1 MDFPQQQQAA
11 DGSMIYPPGVK
22 EITDKITSD
31 EMIKRLKMI
40 VKTFMDMDQDS
51 EEEKQQYLP
60 LALHLSSEFFL
71 RHPNKDVRLLVAC
84 CLADIFRIYAPEAPY
99 TSHDKLKEIFLFITR
114 QLKGL
119 EDNKSPQFN
128 RYFYL
133 LENLAWVKSYNI
145 CFELEDCNEIFIQLF
160 KTLFSVVN
168 NSHNQ
173 KIQLHMLDLMSSII
187 VEGDGVS
194 QELLDSILINLIP
207 AHKNLNRQAYELS
220 KMLLKRTLQTIE
232 PCIANFF
239 NQVLVLGKSS
249 VSDLSEHVFDLI
261 LELFAIDPHLLLS
274 VMPQLEYKLKSNDG
288 EERLAVVRLLA
299 KLFGSKDSDLA
310 TQNRPLWHCF
320 LGRFNDIHV
329 PVRLECVKFASHC
342 LMNHPGLA
350 RDLTDYLKVRSHD
363 PEEAIRHDV
372 IVTIITAGKRDLS
385 LVNDQLLGFVRE
397 RTLDKRWRVRKEAM
411 IGLAQLYK
419 KYCLHNEAGK
429 EAGEK
434 VSWIK
439 DKLLHIYYQNS
450 IDDKLL
456 VERIF
461 AQHLVP
467 HSLETEE
474 RMKCLYYLYANL
486 DPNAVKALN
495 EMWKCQNMLRG
506 HVRELLDLH
515 KMPVSETNCTAML
528 GKLASIAKNL
538 PDPGKAQ
545 DFMKKF
551 NQVLGDDEK
560 LRAQLELLISPNC
573 SCKQAEIC
581 MRDVARKL
589 GNPKQPTN
597 PFLEMVKFL
606 LERIAPLHI
615 DSEAISALVKLMN
628 KSIEGTTDDEEEGV
642 TPDTAIRAGLELLK
656 VLSFT
661 HPTSFHS
668 SETYESLLQCLRLED
683 DKVAEAAIQIFRN
696 TGNTIETDFPQI
708 RSTLIPIL
716 HQKAKRGTPHQAK
729 QAVHCIH
736 AIFSNKEVQLAQIF
750 EPLSRSLNADIPEQ
764 LITPLVSLGHIS
776 MLAPDQFASPMKSV
790 VANFIV
796 KDLLMNDRSTGEKN
810 GKLWSPDEEVSPE
823 VLAKVQAIKLLV
835 RWLLG
840 MKNNQSKSANSTLR
854 LLSAMLVSEGDLTE
868 QKRISKSDTS
878 RLRLAAGCAIMKLA
892 QEPCY
897 HEIITSEQFQL
908 CALVIN
914 DECYQVRQIFAQKLH
929 KALVKLLLPLEYMAI
944 FALCAKDPVKERRAH
959 ARQCL
964 LKNIGVRRE
973 YIKQNPVPDDKLV
986 TLIPEYVVPYMIH
999 LLTHDPDFTRP
1010 QDLEQLR
1017 DIKECLWFMLEV
1029 LMTKNEDNSHAF
1041 MRRMVECIKQTKDAQ
1056 APDDMKINEKLYTV
1070 CDVALCVIMSKSTAC
1085 IMESPKEPELP
1096 VKFFTPPDK
1105 DIINDKAYISD
1116 ETRILLLTGKPKP
1129 AGLLGT
1135 VNKISAT
1142 GRRPYNRSTP
1152 IDALSSVTMNVS
1164 MNVSMNSD
1172 LISQSG
1178 SRTRELCTQIPGTR
1192 ATEIEENPVTIIT
1205 VTPMMVDSVK
1215 NHQEVNSE
1223 QPMSRTDTDELE
1235 KNILIIDAET
1245 GNVHSMQQE
1254 NRVNETVM
1262 HTIPKAHNTQQ
1273 ESRVNEALMH
1283 TLPKPNNM
1291 QQENQVN
1298 DAVILNIPKPNNMQQ
1313 ENQVNEAQIHTIPKP
1328 NNMQQE
1334 NQVKETVMHT
1344 VPKPKRGRPPKSESQ
1359 GNARKTEDKI
1369 KKTSGRGK
1377 KRTAISQGGPGGLQ
1391 EVNAKVPKQDVTE
1404 FNAPSK
1410 QIDIQ
1415 R

>member
-1 MDFPQQQQAA
+1 MRAHKRDYFRVRGESGPARQQFPAGPAPASSGVLPQLPQAPERLRVLPSCRNPRPVEDRGRAKFISMDFSGQQKPA
-11 DGSMIYPPGVK
+11 DGKIIIYPPGVK
-22 EITDKITSD
+22 EITDKITND
-31 EMIKRLKMI
+31 EVVKRLKMI

-51 EEEKQQYLP
+51 EDEKQQYLP
-60 LALHLSSEFFL
+60 LALHLASEFFL
-71 RHPNKDVRLLVAC
+71 RNPNKDVRLLVAC

-99 TSHDKLKEIFLFITR
+99 TSHDKLKDIFLFITR

-119 EDNKSPQFN
+119 EDTKSPQFN

-160 KTLFSVVN
+160 RTLFSVIN

-173 KIQLHMLDLMSSII
+173 KVQMHMLDLMSSITM
-187 VEGDGVS
+187 EGDGVT

-207 AHKNLNRQAYELS
+207 AHKNLNKQAFDLS
-220 KMLLKRTLQTIE
+220 KFLLKRTVQTIE

-261 LELFAIDPHLLLS
+261 QELFAIDPHLLLS
-274 VMPQLEYKLKSNDG
+274 VMPQLEFKLKSNDG
-288 EERLAVVRLLA
+288 EERLAVVKLLA

-342 LMNHPGLA
+342 LMNHPDLA
-350 RDLTDYLKVRSHD
+350 RDLTDFLKVRSHD

-411 IGLAQLYK
+411 MGLAQLYK
-419 KYCLHNEAGK
+419 KYCLHAEAGK
-429 EAGEK
+429 DAAEK
-434 VSWIK
+434 VNWIK

-456 VERIF
+456 VEKIF
-461 AQHLVP
+461 AQYLVP
-467 HSLETEE
+467 HNLETQA

-495 EMWKCQNMLRG
+495 EMWKCQNLLRS

-515 KMPVSETNCTAML
+515 KQPPSEANNTAMF
-528 GKLASIAKNL
+528 GKLMTIAKNL

-545 DFMKKF
+545 DFVKKF
-551 NQVLGDDEK
+551 NQVLGEDEK
-560 LRAQLELLISPNC
+560 LRSQLELLISPTC
-573 SCKQAEIC
+573 SCKQADVCVREI
-581 MRDVARKL
+581 ARKL
-589 GNPKQPTN
+589 ANPKQPTN

-606 LERIAPLHI
+606 LERIAPVHI

-642 TPDTAIRAGLELLK
+642 SPDTAIRSGLELLK

-668 SETYESLLQCLRLED
+668 AETYESLLQCLRMED

-696 TGNTIETDFPQI
+696 TGHKIETDLPQI

-750 EPLSRSLNADIPEQ
+750 EPLSRSLNADVPEQ
-764 LITPLVSLGHIS
+764 LVTPLVSLGHIS

-810 GKLWSPDEEVSPE
+810 GKLWSPDEDVSPE

-868 QKRISKSDTS
+868 QKRISKSDMS
-878 RLRLAAGCAIMKLA
+878 RLRLAAGSAIMKLA

-897 HEIITSEQFQL
+897 HEIITPEQFQL

-929 KALVKLLLPLEYMAI
+929 KALVKLQLPLEYMAI

-964 LKNIGVRRE
+964 LKNISIRRE
-973 YIKQNPVPDDKLV
+973 YIKQNPMPNEKL
-986 TLIPEYVVPYMIH
+986 LSLLPEYVVPYMIH
-999 LLTHDPDFTRP
+999 LLTHDPDFTKP
-1010 QDLEQLR
+1010 QDVDQLR

-1029 LMTKNEDNSHAF
+1029 LMTKSENNSHAF
-1041 MRRMVECIKQTKDAQ
+1041 MRKITESIKQTRDTQ
-1056 APDDMKINEKLYTV
+1056 SPDDPKTNEKLYTV
-1070 CDVALCVIMSKSTAC
+1070 CDVALIVIHSKSTSCSMDSAKD
-1085 IMESPKEPELP
+1085 PVLP
-1096 VKFFTPPDK
+1096 TKFFTQPEK
-1105 DIINDKAYISD
+1105 DFCNERSYVSD
-1116 ETRILLLTGKPKP
+1116 EMRTLLLTGKPKP
-1129 AGLLGT
+1129 AGVLGA
-1135 VNKISAT
+1135 VNKPLSAA
-1142 GRRPYNRSTP
+1142 GRRPYNRTAGSDTGNN
-1152 IDALSSVTMNVS
+1152 MNV
-1164 MNVSMNSD
+1164 NAD
-1172 LISQSG
+1172 PG
-1178 SRTRELCTQIPGTR
+1178 SPAGNRTRELGSEVSETGVS
-1192 ATEIEENPVTIIT
+1192 ENDENPIRIIS
-1205 VTPMMVDSVK
+1205 VPPAKIEVVK
-1215 NHQEVNSE
+1215 NKELNSE
-1223 QPMSRTDTDELE
+1223 QVAPSNIVPERRKKRTAAAGTENIQQKPEE
-1235 KNILIIDAET
+1235 KKADET
-1245 GNVHSMQQE
+1245 G
-1254 NRVNETVM
+1254 T
-1262 HTIPKAHNTQQ
+1262 TAP
-1273 ESRVNEALMH
+1273 
-1283 TLPKPNNM
+1283 PKPR
-1291 QQENQVN
+1291 
-1298 DAVILNIPKPNNMQQ
+1298 
-1313 ENQVNEAQIHTIPKP
+1313 
-1328 NNMQQE
+1328 
-1334 NQVKETVMHT
+1334 
-1344 VPKPKRGRPPKSESQ
+1344 RGRPPKSESQ
-1359 GNARKTEDKI
+1359 GSTVKNDDASKPV
-1369 KKTSGRGK
+1369 GRGK
-1377 KRTAISQGGPGGLQ
+1377 KRAAINQECPTGL
-1391 EVNAKVPKQDVTE
+1391 EAGNAKVPKQQDLV
-1404 FNAPSK
+1404 AKKAASAQR
-1410 QIDIQ
+1410 QIDLQ